1 MSNPV
6 KLEFFWDVGSP
17 YTYLASTQL
26 AGMRSRT
33 GAEIVT
39 RPMLLGGVFKSTSN
53 HMPAAVVQKAR
64 YMAEDLRRWRD
75 HYGVKLLIPPDE
87 VVFPIN
93 SLVAMRVA
101 SAIEDPA
108 EAERFMHAV
117 MAAYWAEGIDVS
129 SREAVEDVLQR
140 HGFDAAGLLEAT
152 ADQVVKDRL
161 RATTDEAVER
171 GVFGAPA
178 MFVKGQ
184 LFWGNDRLHFVEA
197 ALTT

>member
-1 MSNPV
+1 MSNPP

-26 AGMRSRT
+26 AGIRSRT

-39 RPMLLGGVFKSTSN
+39 RPMLLGGVFKATGN
-53 HMPAAVVQKAR
+53 HMPASVITKGQ
-64 YMAEDLRRWRD
+64 YMKSDLRRWRA

-93 SLVAMRVA
+93 SLVSMRVA

-108 EAERFMHAV
+108 EAERFMHAI
-117 MAAYWAEGIDVS
+117 MAAYWTEGVDVS
-129 SREAVEDVLQR
+129 HPEAVQGVLEG
-140 HGFDAAGLLEAT
+140 HGFDAVRLVKAT
-152 ADQVVKDRL
+152 QDQAVKDKL
-161 RATTDEAVER
+161 RASTDEAVER
-171 GVFGAPA
+171 GAFGAPA
-178 MFVKGQ
+178 MFIGDQ

-197 ALTT
+197 ALRG